1 MKSNNFNQSI
11 FHFLSKC
18 HAFQLIRFA
27 YNSRNHEFNM
37 KQRFL
42 FLATHDKFVRVT
54 YKSVQSKMFSLSKK
68 KNYLENPI
76 NRSSIVP

>member
-1 MKSNNFNQSI
+1 MSCLSI
-11 FHFLSKC
+11 YD
-18 HAFQLIRFA
+18 
-27 YNSRNHEFNM
+27 YNSLNHEFSI